1 MTRIVCAVGQ
11 ISTQIGRIERGRALQ
26 YKCVLVSQISSERV
40 TDLFLV
46 AQTFHP
52 ERWTVCALYVL
63 AKLRTTQVQAF
74 ATGNMANLI
83 PTETDVPSNSN
94 ATRNPSGQGRLAVIF
109 RSLKHRNFRLFFSGQ
124 LISLIGTWMQ
134 TIAEAWLIYRL
145 TGSSVLLGLLGFVS
159 QIPIFLLSPIGGLA
173 ADRWPRRRVVIAT
186 QVASMLLGF
195 TLAALTLTGRIRVW
209 EIISLATLLG
219 VVNAFDVPARQSF
232 LIEMVGREDLLNAI
246 ALNSS
251 MFNGARVA
259 GPAVAGLLV
268 ARIGEGWC
276 FFANGVSY
284 FAVLAGLLMM
294 HIEHSLVAHDGST
307 PIEKLRE
314 GLRFVRRAVPIR
326 TLLLLLGLVSFT
338 ALPFSVLMPIFADRI
353 LHGGATAYGNLMLAV
368 GLGAMF
374 GALVLATRQELRGLG
389 NLVAY
394 SAIGLG
400 VSLTLFSASR
410 WFWASFAALAMA
422 GFTMM
427 MQFTSTNTLIQAM
440 VPDQLR
446 GRVMSLYSMMFL
458 GMSPLGSLVAGKM
471 AEHIG
476 APITVAL
483 GGLTSLVGGVIFAR
497 KWPSAR
503 ASARDLFAAQGMMRT
518 QSLPKVTS
526 PQEPTA

>member
-1 MTRIVCAVGQ
+1 
-11 ISTQIGRIERGRALQ
+11 
-26 YKCVLVSQISSERV
+26 
-40 TDLFLV
+40 
-46 AQTFHP
+46 
-52 ERWTVCALYVL
+52 
-63 AKLRTTQVQAF
+63 
-74 ATGNMANLI
+74 MADLI
-83 PTETDVPSNSN
+83 PTAEEVQPTNTTTPS
-94 ATRNPSGQGRLAVIF
+94 PSGQSRLPAVF
-109 RSLKHRNFRLFFSGQ
+109 RSLKHRNFRLFFGGQ
-124 LISLIGTWMQ
+124 LISLVGTWMQ

-145 TGSSVLLGLLGFVS
+145 TGSSVLLGLLGFVG

-173 ADRWPRRRVVIAT
+173 ADRWPRQRVVITT

-209 EIISLATLLG
+209 EIIMLATLLG

-276 FFANGVSY
+276 FFVNGVSY
-284 FAVLAGLLMM
+284 IAVLAGLLMM
-294 HIEHSLVAHDGST
+294 RIENSLVAHDGSS

-314 GLRFVRRAVPIR
+314 GFRFVRHARPIR
-326 TLLLLLGLVSFT
+326 TLLILLGVVSFM

-353 LHGGATAYGNLMLAV
+353 LHGGASAYGNLMGAV

-374 GALVLATRQELRGLG
+374 GALSLAMRQELRGLG
-389 NLVAY
+389 KIVAY

-400 VSLTLFSASR
+400 ASLTLFGASR
-410 WFWASFAALAMA
+410 WFWASFVALTLA

-427 MQFTSTNTLIQAM
+427 MQFTSINTLIQAM

-458 GMSPLGSLVAGKM
+458 GMTPIGSLVAG
-471 AEHIG
+471 ALADRIG
-476 APITVAL
+476 AP
-483 GGLTSLVGGVIFAR
+483 GGLASLAGGIVFAR
-497 KWPSAR
+497 KWPSMRGPAR
-503 ASARDLFAAQGMMRT
+503 ELVAAQGMMRP
-518 QSLPKVTS
+518 QPPPAVTS
-526 PQEPTA
+526 PREP